1 MQSAEKRTLRVAQI
15 TDSHLFANPLSRL
28 NGMDTL
34 YSLQQVMQTVL
45 DSRPDMIVFTGDLV
59 DKPTLESYRQVK
71 AVIKQ
76 SPVPV
81 YCLAGNHDQP
91 DQLKHSLLSEN
102 IRIQD
107 RAMIGTWQLIFL
119 NSHQPD
125 THAGKLDVSQLDML
139 NHHLSEYPNRPAL
152 IFIHHHPVVI
162 GSLWMDKMGLQQADA
177 LFSVLD
183 RYSQVKAV
191 VWGHIHQ
198 QFEQTRNS
206 VKLLG
211 TPSTCV
217 QFKPRADEFGL
228 DDKPPGYRWLNLYSD
243 GKFETEVV
251 YLKNFNSPE

>member
-45 DSRPDMIVFTGDLV
+45 DSRPDMIIFTGDLV

-139 NHHLSEYPNRPAL
+139 NHHLSEYPERPTL